1 MKIRKPIAGR
11 SYPVWQETHP
21 GGLPWD
27 RRRSRVTG
35 GSGSLTA
42 MKLALSLEYLAAGGH
57 RDLLALAQEADKL
70 GYATVWAAES
80 WGSDAVS
87 VLGWVAG
94 QTRNIGIASGI
105 MQIPGRTPAM
115 TAMTAA
121 TLDVLSDGR
130 FTLGLGLSGPQVSE
144 GWHGVRYDAPLRRQR
159 EYVEIVRKALTRQ
172 KLTYSG
178 THWTLPLPGGPGKP
192 LHLMLHTARDMV
204 PIYLATVGPKNL
216 ELAGEIADGAIV
228 AFFAP
233 DLGGDVIDTVAAGRA
248 KAGRTIEGFDVC
260 AAVPVSV
267 GDDLDAAADAVRPYA
282 ALYVGGMGSRE
293 KNFYNA
299 QAKRMG
305 FTGEAAEIQDLYLAG
320 RKAEAAA
327 KVPFDLV
334 DRTSLLGPVPRV
346 ADRLAAFAEA
356 GVTTL
361 AVSPYGD
368 TLEARLQ
375 VLRDVATAAA
385 KASFLS

>member
-1 MKIRKPIAGR
+1 
-11 SYPVWQETHP
+11 
-21 GGLPWD
+21 
-27 RRRSRVTG
+27 
-35 GSGSLTA
+35 
-42 MKLALSLEYLAAGGH
+42 MKLALSLGFLAAGGH
-57 RDLLALAQEADKL
+57 RDLLELAQEADRL
-70 GYATVWAAES
+70 GYASVWSAES

-87 VLGWVAG
+87 VLGWIAG
-94 QTRNIGIASGI
+94 QTRNIGIGSGI

-144 GWHGVRYDAPLRRQR
+144 GWHGVRFDAPLRRQR
-159 EYVEIVRKALTRQ
+159 EYVEIVRKALTRE

-178 THWTLPLPGGPGKP
+178 SHWTLPLPDGPGRP
-192 LHLMLHTARDMV
+192 LHLMLHTARDTV

-216 ELAGEIADGAIV
+216 ELAGEIADGALIV
-228 AFFAP
+228 FFAP
-233 DLGGDVIDTVAAGRA
+233 DLGGDVIGTVAAGRA
-248 KAGRTIEGFDVC
+248 KAGKSIDGFDVC
-260 AAVPVSV
+260 ATVPVSI
-267 GDDLDAAADAVRPYA
+267 GDDLDAAADAVRPYV

-305 FTGEAAEIQDLYLAG
+305 FAAEAAEIQDLYLTK
-320 RKAEAAA
+320 RQAEAAA

-334 DRTSLLGPVPRV
+334 DRTSLIGPVPRI
-346 ADRLAAFAEA
+346 ADRLTAFAEA

-361 AVSPYGD
+361 TVVPNGA
-368 TLEARLQ
+368 TLEARRQ
-375 VLRDVATAAA
+375 VLRDVAAAA
-385 KASFLS
+385 EKAGFPV